1 MLRSFSA
8 AIEARDP
15 YTRGHSFRVTTL
27 AEAVA
32 RWLGWT
38 EGRLET
44 LRIGGALHD
53 VGKLTAPARILSKPG
68 VLTAYEV
75 AAIRTHPAVGA
86 RLIAPIRS
94 VRAALPYVLHHY
106 ERWDGHGYPHGLR
119 GAAIPV
125 EARVL
130 AVADAFDAMTS
141 GRPYRHALSEQDA
154 LLELERCAG
163 YQFDPS
169 SRTRSSPC
177 GATASGR
184 RSPRQRRSREKP
196 RPRPSSGSA

>member
-1 MLRSFSA
+1 MLRSLSS

-15 YTRGHSFRVTTL
+15 YTRGHSLRVTAL

-38 EGRLET
+38 ESRLET

-53 VGKLTAPARILSKPG
+53 VGKLTLPVRILSKPG
-68 VLTAYEV
+68 PLTADELD
-75 AAIRTHPAVGA
+75 AIRTHPAAGA
-86 RLIAPIRS
+86 RLIEPIRS
-94 VRAALPYVLHHY
+94 MRRALPYVLHHH

-130 AVADAFDAMTS
+130 SVADAFDAMTS
-141 GRPYRHALSEQDA
+141 GRPYRGALSSQDA
-154 LLELERCAG
+154 LRELERCAG
-163 YQFDPS
+163 CQFDPELTHAFLTVWSNGFGS
-169 SRTRSSPC
+169 SL
-177 GATASGR
+177 AAAASL
-184 RSPRQRRSREKP
+184 
-196 RPRPSSGSA
+196 

>member
-1 MLRSFSA
+1 MLRSLST

-15 YTRGHSFRVTTL
+15 YTRGHSLRVTTL

-32 RWLGWT
+32 RRLGWT
-38 EGRLET
+38 EERLET

-53 VGKLTAPARILSKPG
+53 VGKLTVPARILSKPG
-68 VLTAYEV
+68 ALTADEL
-75 AAIRTHPAVGA
+75 AAIRNHPAAGA

-94 VRAALPYVLHHY
+94 VRTALPYVLHHH
-106 ERWDGHGYPHGLR
+106 ERWDGRGYPHRLS

-163 YQFDPS
+163 YQFDPELTHAFLAVWS
-169 SRTRSSPC
+169 DGFGSTL
-177 GATASGR
+177 AAAASL
-184 RSPRQRRSREKP
+184 
-196 RPRPSSGSA
+196 

>member
-1 MLRSFSA
+1 MLRSLSS

-15 YTRGHSFRVTTL
+15 YTRGHSLRVTTL

-38 EGRLET
+38 ESRLET

-53 VGKLTAPARILSKPG
+53 VGKLTVPARILSKPG
-68 VLTAYEV
+68 LLTPDELD
-75 AAIRTHPAVGA
+75 AIRTHPAAGA
-86 RLIAPIRS
+86 RLIEPIRS
-94 VRAALPYVLHHY
+94 VRTALPYVLHHH
-106 ERWDGHGYPHGLR
+106 ERWDGDGYPHGLR

-141 GRPYRHALSEQDA
+141 GRPYRQALSEQDA
-154 LLELERCAG
+154 LQELERCAG
-163 YQFDPS
+163 CQFDPELTHAFLTVWRDGFGS
-169 SRTRSSPC
+169 TL
-177 GATASGR
+177 AAAASL
-184 RSPRQRRSREKP
+184 
-196 RPRPSSGSA
+196 